1 MTTIFKVGTGRH
13 PRGGHYTWI
22 LATIWTTAIA
32 TSLIWNIIQVKGK
45 ILEIAYVQARSALE
59 KDILYRRWNARHGGV
74 YVPVSEMTPPN
85 PYLSHIPER
94 DIRTPSGK
102 SFTLMNHAYMTQQVY
117 ELQEQEYGFRGHL
130 TSLKPVRSLNAPD
143 PWETKAL
150 EAFER
155 SQTEVRSVEK
165 IGDKEYM
172 RLMHPFVTEEICI
185 KCHAVQGYK
194 VGEIRGGISVS
205 IPMEHYW
212 AIMYGQ
218 IRSLAMGHVL
228 IGLIG
233 LGAILLRTYHL
244 RRFESERQ
252 RMEEVLKESERR
264 YRSLFENIPIGLYR
278 TTPVGEIVDINP
290 ALVQMLGHA
299 NTKSLRAIRS
309 DETYVNPEDRAKWLD
324 LVNREGTVRN
334 FEKRLRRQ
342 DGKAIWVEETTQAVR
357 DENGQTLCYEGSF
370 QDITERKRLWEER
383 EKLIGDLQEALKK
396 VKTLSG
402 LLPICSSCKKIRDDK
417 GYWNQIESYI
427 STRSEAEFSHGMCP
441 ECMKKLYPDLT
452 D

>member
-1 MTTIFKVGTGRH
+1 
-13 PRGGHYTWI
+13 
-22 LATIWTTAIA
+22 
-32 TSLIWNIIQVKGK
+32 
-45 ILEIAYVQARSALE
+45 
-59 KDILYRRWNARHGGV
+59 
-74 YVPVSEMTPPN
+74 
-85 PYLSHIPER
+85 
-94 DIRTPSGK
+94 
-102 SFTLMNHAYMTQQVY
+102 
-117 ELQEQEYGFRGHL
+117 
-130 TSLKPVRSLNAPD
+130 
-143 PWETKAL
+143 
-150 EAFER
+150 
-155 SQTEVRSVEK
+155 
-165 IGDKEYM
+165 
-172 RLMHPFVTEEICI
+172 
-185 KCHAVQGYK
+185 
-194 VGEIRGGISVS
+194 
-205 IPMEHYW
+205 MEHYW

-244 RRFESERQ
+244 RKFESERQ
-252 RMEEVLKESERR
+252 QMEEVLKESERR

-290 ALVQMLGHA
+290 ALVKMLGHA
-299 NTKSLRAIRS
+299 NTKSLRTIRS

-324 LVNREGTVRN
+324 LINREGTVRN

-383 EKLIGDLQEALKK
+383 EKLIGDLREALKK